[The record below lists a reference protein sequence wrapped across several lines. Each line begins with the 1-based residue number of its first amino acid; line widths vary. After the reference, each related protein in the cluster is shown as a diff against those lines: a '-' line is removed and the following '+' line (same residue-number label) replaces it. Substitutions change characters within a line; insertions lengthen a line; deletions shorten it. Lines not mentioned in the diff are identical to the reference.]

1 MELYSSARPE
11 ACLGCGGGITAGDV
25 VVPAERG
32 WLLCLDCGAG
42 LLIGQSLPAWPGAE
56 AVPHP
61 SSGTGDGAGSG
72 LQALAATQADPGSE
86 PGQGRPMFK
95 GA

>member
-1 MELYSSARPE
+1 MAREANVEIYYSARPE
-11 ACLGCGGGITAGDV
+11 DCLGCGGPITAGDV

-42 LLIGQSLPAWPGAE
+42 LLIGQPLPAWPAAGPAPE
-56 AVPHP
+56 VPVP
-61 SSGTGDGAGSG
+61 KGAGW
-72 LQALAATQADPGSE
+72 ADDPGPAVSAK
-86 PGQGRPMFK
+86 PAFR